1 MDRPLLSLRT
11 TLVFLLALLVGAAAG
26 GLAALAGEGAP
37 RSLLAGLGAAG
48 LAVPFFDR
56 LIDADADADADG
68 GRAGRRDR
76 SGAGTG
82 RGEGRG

>member
-56 LIDADADADADG
+56 LIDADADADG